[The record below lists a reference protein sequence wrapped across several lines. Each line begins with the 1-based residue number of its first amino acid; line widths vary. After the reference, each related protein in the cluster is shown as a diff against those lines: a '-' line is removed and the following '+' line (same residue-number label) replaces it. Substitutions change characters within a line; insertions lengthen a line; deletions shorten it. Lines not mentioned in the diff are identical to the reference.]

1 MIPVEYLRIKEKVR
15 QLARKSGITAIDSCY
30 ISLNLEAERPDWG
43 LIGGIFYPN
52 HLEEEITSQEE
63 TLTKIADSL
72 DIWLALV
79 RANNVVASLR
89 KKALSTKKI
98 EDIRHYLDV
107 QFVSST
113 ATVNH

>member
-15 QLARKSGITAIDSCY
+15 QLARQCGITAIDSCY
-30 ISLNLEAERPDWG
+30 ISLNLEEERPDWG

-79 RANNVVASLR
+79 RANSVVASLR